1 MCSTCTEILSL
12 DELLS
17 CILLSLHLTYE
28 GVRGSAGFYSGF
40 YLLQS
45 HFVSK

>member
-1 MCSTCTEILSL
+1 MYATFTETLSL
-12 DELLS
+12 IELLS

-28 GVRGSAGFYSGF
+28 CVRGSAGFYSGF

-45 HFVSK
+45 HFVNK